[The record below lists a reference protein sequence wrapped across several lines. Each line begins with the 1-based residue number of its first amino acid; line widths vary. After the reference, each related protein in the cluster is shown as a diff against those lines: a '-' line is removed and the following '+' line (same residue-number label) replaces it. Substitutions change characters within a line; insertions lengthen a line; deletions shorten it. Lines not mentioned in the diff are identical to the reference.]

1 MKITGLQSC
10 LNALKFDDSRIE
22 TILETAGSKILADT
36 KSGIG
41 QVDSTVASSY
51 NMFVTKNENGWTVN
65 VGSDIDLSAYYE
77 FGTGGFVV
85 VPPETT
91 DAYTMQWFKTGKGT
105 LRPHASLMPAF
116 RIAKPKLIQDLTNE
130 LNRQF

>member
-10 LNALKFDDSRIE
+10 LNALKFDDSKIGQ
-22 TILETAGSKILADT
+22 IIETAGSKILADT
-36 KSGIG
+36 KAGIG

-51 NMFVTKNENGWTVN
+51 NMFVTKNESGWTVN
-65 VGSDIDLSAYYE
+65 VGSDIDLAAYYE
-77 FGTGGFVV
+77 WGTGNFVV

-91 DAYTMQWFKTGKGT
+91 DAYTMQWFKTGRGT
-105 LRPHASLMPAF
+105 LRPHASLIPAF
-116 RIAKPKLIQDLTNE
+116 RIAKPKLIQELTNE

>member
-10 LNALKFDDSRIE
+10 LNALKFDESRIE

-36 KSGIG
+36 KGGIG

-51 NMFVTKNENGWTVN
+51 NMFVTKTSEGWTVN
-65 VGSDIDLSAYYE
+65 VGSDIDLAAYYE
-77 FGTGGFVV
+77 WGTGGFVV

-91 DAYTMQWFKTGKGT
+91 DAYTMQWYKNGKGT
-105 LRPHASLMPAF
+105 LRPHASLIPAF
-116 RIAKPKLIQDLTNE
+116 RIAKPKLIQELTNE